1 MRLPEASSPQALAR
15 MRRQRQRDTGPEL
28 ALRQEL
34 HRRGLRYRVHAPVF
48 DARRRHD
55 IVFSR
60 AKVVVEVRGCYWH
73 GCPEHGTTPKS
84 NAAWWSEKLATNRRR
99 DDDTRRRLNEEGW
112 LIVEV
117 WEHEDP
123 IEAADRVQ
131 NALSR

>member
-1 MRLPEASSPQALAR
+1 
-15 MRRQRQRDTGPEL
+15 
-28 ALRQEL
+28 
-34 HRRGLRYRVHAPVF
+34 VF